1 MKEYISDEQ
10 VVKRANAA
18 VKIELGKMRA
28 MDVPIA
34 VYDRKT
40 QTIYEEDSNGSRKE
54 VGKSTFTELLKPPIE
69 YINADEI
76 QKNFKE
82 GNAMENKKLS
92 KEQIKK
98 AREAKTPEELQKL
111 AAENDIQLT
120 TEEAEQVYA
129 QLHHG
134 SSQLTDEELD
144 NVSGG
149 GCSSSGC
156 PHCGSNNLD
165 FRGMF
170 MQYDVLYCNDC
181 HYTFYS

>member
-1 MKEYISDEQ
+1 
-10 VVKRANAA
+10 
-18 VKIELGKMRA
+18 
-28 MDVPIA
+28 
-34 VYDRKT
+34 
-40 QTIYEEDSNGSRKE
+40 
-54 VGKSTFTELLKPPIE
+54 
-69 YINADEI
+69 
-76 QKNFKE
+76 
-82 GNAMENKKLS
+82 MENKKLS

-120 TEEAEQVYA
+120 TEEAEQGYA

-165 FRGMF
+165 FQGMF
-170 MQYDVLYCNDC
+170 MQYDVLYCNDG